1 MVTLLC
7 ISLVL
12 NVGLLA
18 FIAYNRQKQRQTT
31 KSSSTHE
38 TENKTVEETNQTSV
52 QSSAPLTMWNEH
64 LRDLATSCEEKLLPE
79 DRGLI
84 KILIERE
91 HPDFPAILKVR
102 NIMLSIKRE
111 ESNISQFEVITP
123 REALVLAR
131 DGYNGTARYL
141 LTPDELKFVLK
152 HYEAIN
158 VYLEALGLETIDP
171 SNQFWCIDTITCW
184 GTGWRRFDWSIDLA
198 LDYFE
203 NRFMTISK
211 NSVTY
216 RAKNV
221 KGMLILKLSGWEHL
235 FTEV

>member
-18 FIAYNRQKQRQTT
+18 FIAYNWQKQRQTT
-31 KSSSTHE
+31 KSSSTHK
-38 TENKTVEETNQTSV
+38 TENKTVKETNQTSV

-91 HPDFPAILKVR
+91 YPDFPAILKVG

-111 ESNISQFEVITP
+111 ESNVSQFEVITP

-171 SNQFWCIDTITCW
+171 SNQFWCINTTTNW
-184 GTGWRRFDWSIDLA
+184 TTGWKRFDYDIEVA
-198 LDYFE
+198 FNHFK
-203 NRFMTISK
+203 NRFMTISQH
-211 NSVTY
+211 SMMY
-216 RAKNV
+216 RAMRV
-221 KGMLILKLSGWEHL
+221 KGKLILKLSGWEHL
-235 FTEV
+235 FCEA